1 MKFATFDEL
10 LDINYKDPRWYELE
24 DLPNEVWRDIEGCEG
39 LYQISNYGRVKSL
52 ERLVSCKGR
61 WGNIYTILIKTKI
74 KSVHKNNKGYCMVC
88 LCENGKQKNFLIH
101 RLVAIHFLEN
111 NNDYPEVDHN
121 DENKNNNRV
130 TNLVWCDRLYNNTR
144 GVQSKEGRR
153 KSSKFRMKPV
163 SQFSLDGKLLNSFD
177 GIRLAEE
184 KTGVGNQNICKC
196 CQHKA
201 STAGGYIW
209 RYKNE

>member
-1 MKFATFDEL
+1 MSQLK
-10 LDINYKDPRWYELE
+10 INSTNQRWYSLE
-24 DLPNEVWRDIEGCEG
+24 DLPNEVWKDIKGYEG
-39 LYQISNYGRVKSL
+39 LYQISDYGRVKSL
-52 ERLVSCKGR
+52 ERVQSRRTR
-61 WGNIYTILIKTKI
+61 WGSIVNVLIESKILATA
-74 KSVHKNNKGYCMVC
+74 HNNKGYCTVS
-88 LCENGKQKNFLIH
+88 LCRNNTHKTTLTH

-163 SQFSLDGKLLNSFD
+163 SQFSLDGMLLNSFD

-184 KTGVGNQNICKC
+184 KTGVSNQNICKC